1 MIFIF
6 LYDHKLKSGANKKI
20 QAFMRFVTENKMD
33 LEFILDDSAKFLNLN
48 LEHKLLKFKNRI
60 QKLLFF
66 RQNFHKEKIITDFVG
81 STLLKKNIYWL
92 IHDIRPVYGYK
103 GTLYAII
110 YRYLLKKAKNIIV
123 VSNFTK
129 DEVLS
134 INPMANVIIWKNGIA
149 TPEVV
154 KIKKQISYDV
164 IMVGAF
170 VTRKG
175 HLEALQLLQL
185 YSENHKTKLNI
196 CLVGTKGEILDE
208 IYHHCY
214 QNLILEVNVDLSEDE
229 LKSKWLSSKCTLSNS
244 QYEGFNYTVLESL
257 SLLKNV
263 VLTDIPGHSHF
274 KDLAGCYFFSN
285 KDSFGIALERA
296 LSIDLIDVDFSE
308 FNEEINTNNFIKS
321 L

>member
-33 LEFILDDSAKFLNLN
+33 FEFILDDSAKFLNLN
-48 LEHKLLKFKNRI
+48 VKYKLLKFKNRI

-92 IHDIRPVYGYK
+92 IHDIRPIYGYK
-103 GTLYAII
+103 GKLYAVI
-110 YRYLLKKAKNIIV
+110 YRYLLKSAKNIIV

-129 DEVLS
+129 NEVLN
-134 INPMANVIIWKNGIA
+134 INPSANVIMWKNGISK
-149 TPEVV
+149 E
-154 KIKKQISYDV
+154 KIVRINEKISYDV

-170 VTRKG
+170 VARKG
-175 HLEALQLLQL
+175 HLEALQLLQS
-185 YSENHKTKLNI
+185 YSENRSIQMKI
-196 CLVGTKGEILDE
+196 CLAGTKGEILDK
-208 IYHHCY
+208 IYSHSY
-214 QNLILEVNVDLSEDE
+214 KNLILEVNVNLSEDE
-229 LKSKWLSSKCTLSNS
+229 LKTKWLSSKCTLSNS

-263 VLTDIPGHSHF
+263 ILTDILGHSHF
-274 KDLAGCYFFSN
+274 KDLEGCYFFTD

-296 LSIDLIDVDFSE
+296 LSTDLTDVKLSNFD
-308 FNEEINTNNFIKS
+308 EEINTENFIKS